1 MPHVYHMP
9 VVLSFPTIQ
18 MTGKSSFVDETDGTL
33 LVSFEDRRFQPSSLQ
48 SVLSSFGELLSFE
61 AADAQEL
68 VSISCTWL
76 GMRITLPFGYSSIT

>member
-48 SVLSSFGELLSFE
+48 SVLSSFG
-61 AADAQEL
+61 
-68 VSISCTWL
+68 
-76 GMRITLPFGYSSIT
+76 